1 MKSITATILFTL
13 IGHFA
18 MAQYGIGTIAPSPSS
33 ILDIQHTTKGLLLPR
48 VSLTST
54 TDVVTIANPATSL
67 LVYNI
72 NTANDVTP
80 GFYYWEGS
88 WKTLKGASGTST
100 TSGGWG
106 LSGNT
111 LASGSEYIGTNNY
124 NPLLFRVNNNPFARF
139 HPLGGIAI
147 GNSAAANN
155 NLSIAIGTS
164 ANASSQNEAIA
175 IGKSATASGF
185 QSTAIGTSSTA
196 SATYSIAMGLN
207 SNVSAE
213 SATAIGVSATSS
225 GQFATAIGYQATA
238 TQANSIILGKASEPN
253 NKVGIGTSTP
263 DERLHVVG
271 AVKIV
276 DGTQGAGKVL
286 TSDANGKGSWVSPSV
301 VKAYGDI
308 YYNGTGQTLSQY
320 SSVNFGST
328 NSSSNVTVQNNYI
341 QITKAGKYRITY
353 RITLAKSTGNAQAV
367 TYNIYSDYNTII
379 PGSLSAGAVDPNRP
393 LTLAGSVIAD
403 LSLNQQ
409 IQVRSLQ
416 TNADVSFVANGCS
429 LSVELVD

>member
-1 MKSITATILFTL
+1 MRNFISTILLTF
-13 IGHFA
+13 ICQFA
-18 MAQYGIGTIAPSPSS
+18 IAQYGIGTMSPSPSS
-33 ILDIQHTTKGLLLPR
+33 ILEIQNANKGLLIPR
-48 VSLTST
+48 VSLIST

-67 LVYNI
+67 LVYNL

-88 WKTLKGASGTST
+88 WKTLKGAPGTST

-111 LASGSEYIGTNNY
+111 LATGTEYIGTNNY
-124 NPLLFRVNNNPFARF
+124 NPLLFRVNNNQFARF

-155 NLSIAIGTS
+155 NMSIAIGTS

-175 IGKSATASGF
+175 IGKSATGSGF
-185 QSTAIGTSSTA
+185 QSIAIGPSAIASTS
-196 SATYSIAMGLN
+196 YSIAVGLN
-207 SNVSAE
+207 SNVSAG
-213 SATAIGVSATSS
+213 SATAIGVSASAS

-253 NKVGIGTSTP
+253 NKIGIGTSTP

-276 DGTQGAGKVL
+276 DGTQGVGKIL
-286 TSDANGKGSWVSPSV
+286 TSDANGKGSWVNPSV
-301 VKAYGDI
+301 IKAYADI
-308 YYNGTGQTLSQY
+308 YYNGTGQQLSQY
-320 SSVNFGST
+320 DSVIFGAT

-353 RITLAKSTGNAQAV
+353 RITLSKSTAGALSV
-367 TYNIYSDYNTII
+367 SYNLYSSYGSVI
-379 PGSLSAGAVDPNRP
+379 PGSLSSGVVDQNKPV
-393 LTLAGSVIAD
+393 TIAGSVIAD
-403 LSLNQQ
+403 LALNQQ
-409 IQVRSLQ
+409 IQVRSNE
-416 TNADVSFVANGCS
+416 TSSDVTFVTNGCS
-429 LSVELVD
+429 MSIELVD